1 MGIIKEYKKFA
12 VKGNVLDMAVGIVIG
27 IAFGKI
33 VSSFVAD
40 LIMPPI
46 GILLTGMDF
55 TTLAFVIKKATADNP
70 EVTINLGKFLQTLID
85 FFILSAVLFGAVKAM
100 NNFKKKEEVAPK
112 PPQAP
117 SNQEIILGEI
127 RDLLKERD
135 KLS

>member
-33 VSSFVAD
+33 ISSFVAD
-40 LIMPPI
+40 IIMPPI
-46 GILLTGMDF
+46 GILLAGVDF
-55 TTLAFVIKKATADNP
+55 TALSFIIKKATVDNP
-70 EVTINLGKFLQTLID
+70 EVTINLGKFIQTIID
-85 FFILSAVLFGAVKAM
+85 FFILSVVLFGAIKGM
-100 NNFKKKEEVAPK
+100 NNFKRKEEAAPK

-135 KLS
+135 

>member
-70 EVTINLGKFLQTLID
+70 EVTINLGKFLQNIID
-85 FFILSAVLFGAVKAM
+85 FFIISAVLFCAIRAM
-100 NNFKKKEEVAPK
+100 NNFKRKEEIASK

-117 SNQEIILGEI
+117 SNQEILLGEI
-127 RDLLKERD
+127 RDLLKGKD
-135 KLS
+135 IIS